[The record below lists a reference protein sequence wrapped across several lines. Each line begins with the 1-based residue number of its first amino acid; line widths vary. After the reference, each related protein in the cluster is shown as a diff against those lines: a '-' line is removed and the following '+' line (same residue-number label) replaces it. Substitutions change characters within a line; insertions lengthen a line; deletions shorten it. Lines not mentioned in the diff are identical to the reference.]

1 MKQNNKF
8 YKKLTT
14 MVLSGFMTVAAI
26 NVAFAADTVQL
37 DLKDSVQMA
46 LENNRKIKT
55 ALADVDAAK
64 WNLSAA
70 RRQMGPTL
78 SYSTSLNRIGGETYS
93 RQGYGDS
100 TFQNQLS
107 IGMPVYNFSI
117 RNAIENAGYGINAA
131 DVTLE
136 NTKQAVR
143 YEATADYYQILQY
156 RNLIN
161 VQQDAVNTLQEHLDN
176 VNAQYQVGT
185 VAKSDVLASQV
196 QLANAQQSLVTAQNN
211 YDVAV
216 ATLNNVIGLPTDTV
230 LEISEQLK
238 YTKYDLTLDDCT
250 SYAIGN
256 RADGAA
262 AYYSV
267 KQAETGISTARAG
280 YYPTVSISASKAIN
294 GGKAF
299 DDEYSDT
306 WQAGANASWNIF
318 DNGITAANVKTAEA
332 SLLKAQENLAQTDDS
347 IKLEVRN
354 AYLNLQAA
362 EKNIQTT
369 KTAVTQ
375 AEEDYRIAQ
384 VRYAAGVGTNLDV
397 MDAQEKLTQART
409 NYYTALYSYNTS
421 KASLDKAMGIPVD
434 IDVAKYTAAQ
444 RSGETTANARKA
456 ALLNDEAILE
466 PTAEAKAASKKL
478 AKENRENDRA
488 LQEKAKAIKKAAALA
503 EKEKTVSEKAT
514 AAASDKTVAGDT
526 AGVEKSATTETV
538 ASEMAQ

>member
-8 YKKLTT
+8 YKKLTA
-14 MVLSGFMTVAAI
+14 MVLSGIMAVA
-26 NVAFAADTVQL
+26 VGSTAFAADTVQL

-55 ALADVDAAK
+55 ALADVDTAK

-70 RRQMGPTL
+70 RRKMGPTL
-78 SYSTSLNRIGGETYS
+78 SWSTSLNRIGGETYY

-107 IGMPVYNFSI
+107 VGMPVYNSSI
-117 RNAIENAGYGINAA
+117 RSAIENAGYGINAA

-156 RNLIN
+156 RNIIN

-196 QLANAQQSLVTAQNN
+196 QLANAQQALVTAQNN

-238 YTKYDLTLDDCT
+238 YNKYNLTLDDCT
-250 SYAIGN
+250 SYALGN

-262 AYYSV
+262 AYYAV
-267 KQAETGISTARAG
+267 KQAETGIKTARAG
-280 YYPTVSISASKAIN
+280 YYPTVSISAAKAIN

-306 WQAGANASWNIF
+306 WQAGASASWNIF
-318 DNGITAANVKTAEA
+318 DNGITDANVKTAEA
-332 SLLKAQENLAQTDDS
+332 GLLKAQESLAQTDDT

-384 VRYAAGVGTNLDV
+384 VRYSAGVGTNLDV

-434 IDVAKYTAAQ
+434 IDVAKYTETQ
-444 RSGETTANARKA
+444 RSGETTANVRKA

-466 PTAEAKAASKKL
+466 PTAEAKAASKNL
-478 AKENRENDRA
+478 AKENKKADLA
-488 LQEKAKAIKKAAALA
+488 LQEKAKAAKKAAAA
-503 EKEKTVSEKAT
+503 ADKAKTVGKDIAAAADNAATDT
-514 AAASDKTVAGDT
+514 AAA
-526 AGVEKSATTETV
+526 EKSATTETV
-538 ASEMAQ
+538 ANEMAQ